1 MVQKIDKNKILL
13 VIVLLVIFFILIR
26 NFWIVLLVV
35 LLVVFLIKNKKKLN
49 NEIYKKSFWED
60 FNFNSL
66 NEYFKKSKVTETMET
81 INPNKFHP
89 KRVAWMF
96 SLVILIIIVL
106 SFASS
111 FWVVIGAGETG
122 VKSLFG
128 KVMDEELSSGFHLKN
143 PLVRITKMNIRTSEY
158 TMSIAQGE
166 GKRYSAD
173 AITALTKEGL
183 SVDLDITVLY
193 HLLEEKASDVYR
205 DLGLDYEES
214 IIRPQIRS
222 IIREVT
228 ANYNVKDIYSDKRQ
242 EVASDIEGK
251 LKERMDPRGIA
262 LEEVLL
268 RHVEL
273 PANLADSIQ
282 QKLQAEQES
291 ERYDFVLEK
300 EQKEAERKRIE
311 AEGQRD
317 AQKIINES
325 LTDRYLEYLYIN
337 SLKDREGTIYV
348 PTGSNGLPLFKSL

>member
-1 MVQKIDKNKILL
+1 MLKIDNKGLIFWL
-13 VIVLLVIFFILIR
+13 VLFFLVAVVLQ
-26 NFWIVLLVV
+26 NFWF
-35 LLVVFLIKNKKKLN
+35 FLIIIFLLFFFLKKTGKKEMITNFFSKINFKNN
-49 NEIYKKSFWED
+49 N
-60 FNFNSL
+60 
-66 NEYFKKSKVTETMET
+66 SKPIMET
-81 INPNKFHP
+81 INPNKYSP
-89 KRVAWMF
+89 KRIVWTLSSIF
-96 SLVILIIIVL
+96 IIFIVI

-122 VKSLFG
+122 VQSLFG

-143 PLVRITKMNIRTSEY
+143 PLVKITKLNIRTSEY

-166 GKRYSAD
+166 GKRYAAD

-193 HLLEEKASDVYR
+193 HLVEEKASDVYR
-205 DLGLDYEES
+205 DLGLEYEET

-242 EVASDIEGK
+242 EVALDIEKK
-251 LKERMDPRGIA
+251 LKERMEPRGIT

-273 PANLADSIQ
+273 PANLANSIQ

-325 LTDRYLEYLYIN
+325 LTNNYLEYLYIN
-337 SLKDREGTIYV
+337 SLKDRQGTIYV
-348 PTGSNGLPLFKSL
+348 PTDPNNGLPVFKGL

>member
-1 MVQKIDKNKILL
+1 MKLQKVVTAVIILLVISVIINNIGLFLFLLVILLFLTRKKIDKNVFFNLQN
-13 VIVLLVIFFILIR
+13 IFP
-26 NFWIVLLVV
+26 N
-35 LLVVFLIKNKKKLN
+35 
-49 NEIYKKSFWED
+49 
-60 FNFNSL
+60 
-66 NEYFKKSKVTETMET
+66 FKKNNFKSNMET
-81 INPNKFHP
+81 INPNKYSM
-89 KRVAWMF
+89 KKTLVVIF
-96 SLVILIIIVL
+96 SIFLFFILL

-111 FWVVIGAGETG
+111 FWIVVGAGETG

-128 KVMDEELSSGFHLKN
+128 KVMDEELSSGFHFKN
-143 PLVRITKMNIRTSEY
+143 PFVKITKVGIRTRDY

-166 GKRYSAD
+166 GNRSGAD

-193 HLLEEKASDVYR
+193 HLVEEKASDVYR
-205 DLGLDYEES
+205 DLGLSYEES

-222 IIREVT
+222 VIREVV

-242 EVASDIEGK
+242 DVAAEIEK
-251 LKERMDPRGIA
+251 RLKERMDPRGIS
-262 LEEVLL
+262 LEEVLF

-273 PANLADSIQ
+273 PANLASSIQ
-282 QKLQAEQES
+282 QKLQAEQET
-291 ERYDFVLEK
+291 ERYNFLLEK

-325 LTDRYLEYLYIN
+325 LSDRYLEYLYIN

-348 PTGSNGLPLFKSL
+348 PTGSNGLPVFKGL